1 VIAASRRIFVSE
13 TIHSPSSE
21 PTLRALADQ
30 INELT
35 IEVTILRESIVTG
48 AELDLQ
54 TRLDRQRL
62 LDLTLT
68 EMRTW
73 MHVLVGVNLTLVAL
87 VLWLVVR
94 GGG

>member
-1 VIAASRRIFVSE
+1 VSE
-13 TIHSPSSE
+13 TTHPPSHD
-21 PTLRALADQ
+21 PTLRALTDQ

-35 IEVTILRESIVTG
+35 VEVTILRESIVTG

-62 LDLTLT
+62 LDRTLT
-68 EMRTW
+68 EVRTW
-73 MHVLVGVNLTLVAL
+73 MRVLVGINL
-87 VLWLVVR
+87 VLIVLVFWLVQR

>member
-1 VIAASRRIFVSE
+1 VSE
-13 TIHSPSSE
+13 TAHPSSDE
-21 PTLRALADQ
+21 LALRALTDQ

-35 IEVTILRESIVTG
+35 VEVTILRESIVTG

-54 TRLDRQRL
+54 SRLDRQRL
-62 LDLTLT
+62 LDRTLS
-68 EMRTW
+68 EVRTW
-73 MHVLVGVNLTLVAL
+73 MRVLVGVNLVLIVL

>member
-1 VIAASRRIFVSE
+1 VSE
-13 TIHSPSSE
+13 TIHSPSAE

-73 MHVLVGVNLTLVAL
+73 MHVLVGVNLALVAL
-87 VLWLVVR
+87 VLWMAVR
-94 GGG
+94 AGG

>member
-1 VIAASRRIFVSE
+1 VSE

-21 PTLRALADQ
+21 PTLGALADQ

-35 IEVTILRESIVTG
+35 IEVTILRESVVTG

-62 LDLTLT
+62 LDRTLT

-73 MHVLVGVNLTLVAL
+73 MHILVGVNLTLVAL
-87 VLWLVVR
+87 VLWLVMR
-94 GGG
+94 GSG

>member
-1 VIAASRRIFVSE
+1 MSE
-13 TIHSPSSE
+13 TIHSPSAE

-62 LDLTLT
+62 LDRTLT

-73 MHVLVGVNLTLVAL
+73 THILVGVNLTLVLL
-87 VLWLVVR
+87 VLWLLVR

>member
-1 VIAASRRIFVSE
+1 VSE
-13 TIHSPSSE
+13 TTHPPSSD

-35 IEVTILRESIVTG
+35 VEVTILRESIVTG

-62 LDLTLT
+62 LDRTLT
-68 EMRTW
+68 EARTW
-73 MHVLVGVNLTLVAL
+73 VRILVGVNLALVVL

-94 GGG
+94 AGG